1 MSKKEKKDK
10 VIYYDDN
17 STIADMTNV
26 TRTGLPNKKPREQ
39 KQRATFKE
47 KWKTYWHAV
56 KMMLWPM
63 CFVLAVLGLLYLLM
77 MLIFS

>member
-1 MSKKEKKDK
+1 MSKKKKDK

-17 STIADMTNV
+17 STVADMSNV
-26 TRTGLPNKKPREQ
+26 TRSGFSNKKSHDNKP
-39 KQRATFKE
+39 RATFKE

-56 KMMLWPM
+56 KLMLWPM
-63 CFVLAVLGLLYLLM
+63 CFVLAILGLLYLLM